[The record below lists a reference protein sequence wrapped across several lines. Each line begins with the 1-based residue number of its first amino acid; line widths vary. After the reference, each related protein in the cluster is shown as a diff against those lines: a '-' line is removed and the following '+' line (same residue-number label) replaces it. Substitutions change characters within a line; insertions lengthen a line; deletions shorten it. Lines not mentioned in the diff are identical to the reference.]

1 MQMPVHIAHIY
12 EWHISIKILHFFIEL
27 LRMIRRLSLLEIN
40 MLRRGFEAS
49 TLILVAKLT
58 IALQNNNWYY
68 CS

>member
-1 MQMPVHIAHIY
+1 MPVHIAHIY
-12 EWHISIKILHFFIEL
+12 VWHISIKILDFFIEL

-49 TLILVAKLT
+49 KLIIMAILT